1 MALTT
6 QRQPGSAQSHE
17 RYLLTLNGGSSSLK
31 FALFELDGRT
41 RRLGGKLDRLGRP
54 GTSFEAEGIGLAPL
68 SEPVAAANHVEA
80 LDVLFP
86 WIDRQVGPGA
96 IAAIGHRLVHG
107 GPRLRVHGVVTDE
120 MLAELQSVAGYAPE
134 HLPAE
139 IAMIKSCRERNPALP
154 QIACFDTAF
163 HADMPLVA
171 RMLPIPRRFYERG
184 VQRYGFH
191 GLSYTYL
198 LEELGRRAGDEAA
211 NGRLVLAHL
220 GNGASLAAVH
230 HGHSLD
236 TSMGFT
242 PAAGIPMGTRSGDLD
257 PGLVRYFAETE
268 GMDAEAFD
276 RMASHQSGL
285 LGISGTSSDV
295 RDLLAAEATDPRAG
309 EALALFCY
317 RIKQTI
323 GAFAATLEGLD
334 TLVFSGGIGEK
345 SPAIRERVCAGL
357 AFLGIAIDGGLNAS
371 GAAVISSSTSRVSVR
386 VIPTDEEAVIAAAV
400 ARLLQHKDFQS

>member
-6 QRQPGSAQSHE
+6 QRQQESAQSHDQ
-17 RYLLTLNGGSSSLK
+17 YLLTLNGGSSSLK
-31 FALFELDGRT
+31 FALFALDGTT
-41 RRLGGKLDRLGRP
+41 RRLGGKLDRLGHP
-54 GTSFEAEGIGLAPL
+54 GTRFEAQGVGLAPH
-68 SEPVAAANHVEA
+68 SEPVAAASHVEA
-80 LDVLFP
+80 LDVLFA
-86 WIDRQVGPGA
+86 WLDQEVGPDA

-107 GPRLRVHGVVTDE
+107 GPHLRAHAEITDG
-120 MLAELQSVAGYAPE
+120 MLAELQSITGYAPE

-139 IAMIKSCRERNPALP
+139 IAMIESCRQHHPALP

-191 GLSYTYL
+191 GLSYTHL
-198 LEELGRRAGDEAA
+198 LAELRRVAGEKAA
-211 NGRLVLAHL
+211 AGRLVLAHL

-230 HGHSLD
+230 QGRSVD

-257 PGLVRYFAETE
+257 PGLVRYLAESE
-268 GMDAEAFD
+268 GMNAEAFD
-276 RMASHQSGL
+276 RMANHQSGM
-285 LGISGTSSDV
+285 LGVSGTSSDV

-323 GAFAATLEGLD
+323 GAFAASLGGLD
-334 TLVFSGGIGEK
+334 TLVFTGGIGEN
-345 SPAIRERVCAGL
+345 SLAIRKRICADL
-357 AFLGIAIDGGLNAS
+357 AVFGIEIDGTLNAS
-371 GAAVISSSTSRVSVR
+371 SAALISSSASRVSVR

-400 ARLLQHKDFQS
+400 ARLLQHKDPQS